1 MPHCGLRY
9 EKSLVKI
16 LYWIDICIFL
26 AFAVFVV
33 SHEPWSTR
41 YFIGVGMAVAG
52 FTLSILARI
61 QLGQSFSI
69 RPQARKLVTTG
80 LYSKFR
86 HPIYLFRGIAFFG
99 LFIAWGKLM
108 PLVFF
113 LLIYPLQILRARKEG
128 KVLEQAFGEEYR
140 RYKAS
145 TWF

>member
-1 MPHCGLRY
+1 
-9 EKSLVKI
+9 VKI
-16 LYWIDICIFL
+16 LYWTDAFIFL

-41 YFIGVGMAVAG
+41 YLLGIGMAIAG
-52 FTLSILARI
+52 FTLSMLARA
-61 QLGQSFSI
+61 QLGRSFSI
-69 RPQARKLVTTG
+69 RAQARALVTTG

-86 HPIYLFRGIAFFG
+86 HPIYLFRGIAFLG
-99 LFIAWGKLM
+99 LFIAWGKWI
-108 PLVFF
+108 PLVCF
-113 LLIYPLQILRARKEG
+113 LLVYPLQILRARKEG